1 MNNYIKSILIIVG
14 PTGIGKS
21 DFAIN
26 LAQDINAEIINGDS
40 RLVYKHFNI
49 GTAKP
54 SPTQLKTVKHHLIDI
69 LKPEDNFNISL
80 FLDLVKEKIEE
91 ILSRQKTPIIVGGT
105 GQYIKAILNDWTI
118 SKVPPNETLREELE
132 EKIQL
137 NGSKFVFKYLQE
149 IDPVSAEQIDES
161 NPRRIIRAIE
171 IAKSEQSNSTSSS
184 LFKSY
189 SKIPIGLTLNRK
201 TLYCRIDKRVEQM
214 IEDGWVDE
222 MKCLIKNN
230 IQYNQSAMSSVG
242 YKELHEY
249 LIKDKYTL
257 EEVIQKI
264 KFRTHKLVRTQYNW
278 FKLSDKNINWFESTE
293 SGLTNAKNFVISKLN

>member
-1 MNNYIKSILIIVG
+1 MNNYINPILIIVG

-21 DFAIN
+21 DFAIDI
-26 LAQDINAEIINGDS
+26 AQNINAEIINGDS

-54 SPTQLKTVKHHLIDI
+54 NPTQLKTVKHHLIDI
-69 LKPEDNFNISL
+69 IKPEGNFNISQ

-91 ILSRQKTPIIVGGT
+91 ILSRQKTPIIVGGS

-118 SKVPPNETLREELE
+118 SKVPPNATLRKELE
-132 EKIQL
+132 EKIKL
-137 NGSKFVFKYLQE
+137 NGSEFVFKYLQE
-149 IDPVSAEQIDES
+149 IDPLRAEQIDAS
-161 NPRRIIRAIE
+161 NHRRIIRAIE
-171 IAKSEQSNSTSSS
+171 ISQSGQSNSTSFS

-189 SKIPIGLTLNRK
+189 SKIAIGLTLDRK
-201 TLYCRIDKRVEQM
+201 TLYSRIDKRVDKM
-214 IEDGWVDE
+214 IKEGWIDE
-222 MKCLIKNN
+222 IKYLIKNN
-230 IQYNQSAMSSVG
+230 IQDHQSAMSSVG

-249 LIKDKYTL
+249 LTKNKYTL
-257 EEVIQKI
+257 EDAIQKI

-293 SGLTNAKNFVISKLN
+293 SGLTKAKNFVISKLN